1 MANQLVFDKFNELEL
16 AKTAWTN
23 ALVRFEGEV
32 NPAQMN
38 RFLRR
43 MTVVEFENS
52 NVVFSAPGQ
61 FIWEWLRERFS
72 KRVQEVLSEEM
83 GRAVTIQVRVRPQ
96 EKAPTSAE
104 QAFAVVTPKNDAAA
118 DGFRPNEKYRFDTFI
133 VGNSNRYAVAGAKAV
148 CLEPATKY
156 NPLFIYGA
164 PGLGKTHLM
173 HAIAHELRRTN
184 PAATITYITAQAFT
198 EQFVNALQTNRI
210 DQFRRAQRKSEI
222 WLVDDIQFIS
232 SKDRTGEEVF
242 HTFNV
247 LQEIGK
253 QIVICADRPPRE
265 LYGMEERLKSRFESG
280 LVVDI
285 QTPDTETKSAILL
298 SKAQQE
304 QVAVTTEVAL
314 HLASSVPGSIRALEG
329 ALHRVLALAS
339 LEKREITLDFV
350 QEVIEK
356 YYQDKAASKP
366 SFRSIVDAVS
376 KYYNIEQSE
385 ILGISRKAPIAHA
398 RHVAVFLTR
407 EISGDSWKHIGA
419 QFGDRDHT
427 SMMHGYQK
435 ISELK
440 NKDRDLQQ
448 AVDTL
453 LRDLYP
459 Q

>member
-1 MANQLVFDKFNELEL
+1 MANQLVFDHLNELEQ
-16 AKTAWTN
+16 AKGAWKN
-23 ALVRFEGEV
+23 ALVRFETEV
-32 NPAQMN
+32 NPAHMS
-38 RFLRR
+38 RFLCR
-43 MTVVEFENS
+43 MTVVGFEDS
-52 NVVFSAPGQ
+52 VVVFSAPGQ

-72 KRVQEVLSEEM
+72 KRVQEVLSEEL
-83 GRAVTIQVRVRPQ
+83 GRPVTIQVHVRPQ
-96 EKAPTSAE
+96 EKLAAPAE
-104 QAFAVVTPKNDAAA
+104 QKFAVVAPKTDNPLS
-118 DGFRPNEKYRFDTFI
+118 FTPNEKYRFETFV

-184 PAATITYITAQAFT
+184 PAATVNYITAQAFT
-198 EQFVNALQTNRI
+198 EQFVHALQTNRI
-210 DQFRRAQRKSEI
+210 DQFRRAQRKAEI

-247 LQEIGK
+247 LQEIGR

-298 SKAQQE
+298 SKAEQE
-304 QVAVTTEVAL
+304 QVKVSTEVAL

-329 ALHRVLALAS
+329 ALHRILALAS
-339 LEKREITLDFV
+339 LEKREITMSFV

-356 YYQDKAASKP
+356 YYQGKSASKP

-376 KYYNIEQSE
+376 KYYNIDHSE

-398 RHVAVFLTR
+398 RHVAVYLTR

-435 ISELK
+435 ISLLK